1 MNFLRGS
8 TFLRSSNY
16 RKVKSNQGS
25 LPFIP
30 TSEQEKFINWSR
42 INHCRLL
49 GVPGSGKTI
58 TMINRLQHLIDHM
71 KIPKEDIHVL
81 AFSRSTKAD
90 TINKIRDCNFSN
102 ILTENVKTLDG
113 MAREVLKK
121 SNKDHSNVS
130 LLSLSLL
137 SLLENDFD
145 TIQSL
150 VNPYKYLFIDE
161 AQDLRETQI
170 KIIEFLIKYN
180 NSKVCLVGDPCQS
193 IYQFLGAN
201 ADFLKKFEG
210 EEFFL
215 SKSFRSHPDIIHFS
229 NYFRKE
235 DSTIINETQNE
246 NRARKVI
253 EINVGTTKRIEDR
266 LLKELKSYDGDLS
279 EIAIL
284 SPTVSSRA
292 SLNIGLSWVANLLK
306 HHRIPYTKHYK
317 DISNYSRKPDYSIRP
332 GHVNLI
338 TFTASKGL
346 EWKYVILL
354 DFSLF
359 QFGFLPTE
367 SEYQEGL
374 NLFYVALTR
383 AREKLL
389 ICHKTDTG
397 LEAQKPEEINIQILE
412 SKISG
417 DPNDILSQF
426 RNPETNYRDEN
437 LSEDEED
444 NAKISN
450 MIHPMIK
457 EIDRSLYKC
466 NITAERHIQT
476 LAFDIKYLESKKQ
489 FTGTIGVTEFLSILN
504 EDHFSELFNSPNFS
518 YKVKEEKIFDNP
530 GHNFSSINQNDVL
543 AGIISENLLYHYM
556 DLLPMDYVGRIVK
569 GEYIYCDDYKVYT
582 PLKKLSKIIKSWDD
596 AVHLGS
602 QKKISSREFRILQK
616 NKTKL
621 SFRPLIIVD
630 KLTKLVISDNIK
642 TLWKVNNY
650 NQGKFETNSAVP
662 NSGSQY
668 WEYSEYTKLFYVVY
682 NSIIQYALSTAENE
696 QIISAWDTTKKFLVD
711 NKEYINN
718 IKKLAQKLKKESDDW
733 TTQREVNDDL
743 GLVGIIDL
751 LANQKQVYEVKAS
764 KSITKT
770 YLLQTLLY
778 SFFNKRIT
786 RQALDGKYKAS
797 IINLKSGIMTHI
809 DYEISELEFR
819 NFLEKV
825 LKQLYNIPNFPVY
838 LFHLEIDPADNT
850 KIYHIAL
857 KEISESNNILN
868 TYVKYRDYTP
878 QNEDQEK
885 YLAAPNKYLIETQL
899 KELISKQEDAV
910 FFCVSNTKQQE
921 EGLIRL
927 SQEVPL
933 VINIAE
939 FFKNSPLAN
948 LNFEGKA
955 IKDIISEIEKTN
967 SEHAKIEEYSTLLKK
982 LLSLSKLYIEE
993 YRMSYYL

>member
-1 MNFLRGS
+1 M
-8 TFLRSSNY
+8 
-16 RKVKSNQGS
+16 
-25 LPFIP
+25 
-30 TSEQEKFINWSR
+30 
-42 INHCRLL
+42 
-49 GVPGSGKTI
+49 
-58 TMINRLQHLIDHM
+58 
-71 KIPKEDIHVL
+71 
-81 AFSRSTKAD
+81 
-90 TINKIRDCNFSN
+90 
-102 ILTENVKTLDG
+102 
-113 MAREVLKK
+113 
-121 SNKDHSNVS
+121 
-130 LLSLSLL
+130 
-137 SLLENDFD
+137 
-145 TIQSL
+145 
-150 VNPYKYLFIDE
+150 
-161 AQDLRETQI
+161 
-170 KIIEFLIKYN
+170 
-180 NSKVCLVGDPCQS
+180 
-193 IYQFLGAN
+193 
-201 ADFLKKFEG
+201 
-210 EEFFL
+210 
-215 SKSFRSHPDIIHFS
+215 
-229 NYFRKE
+229 
-235 DSTIINETQNE
+235 
-246 NRARKVI
+246 
-253 EINVGTTKRIEDR
+253 
-266 LLKELKSYDGDLS
+266 
-279 EIAIL
+279 
-284 SPTVSSRA
+284 
-292 SLNIGLSWVANLLK
+292 
-306 HHRIPYTKHYK
+306 
-317 DISNYSRKPDYSIRP
+317 
-332 GHVNLI
+332 
-338 TFTASKGL
+338 
-346 EWKYVILL
+346 
-354 DFSLF
+354 
-359 QFGFLPTE
+359 
-367 SEYQEGL
+367 
-374 NLFYVALTR
+374 
-383 AREKLL
+383 
-389 ICHKTDTG
+389 
-397 LEAQKPEEINIQILE
+397 
-412 SKISG
+412 
-417 DPNDILSQF
+417 
-426 RNPETNYRDEN
+426 
-437 LSEDEED
+437 
-444 NAKISN
+444 
-450 MIHPMIK
+450 
-457 EIDRSLYKC
+457 
-466 NITAERHIQT
+466 
-476 LAFDIKYLESKKQ
+476 
-489 FTGTIGVTEFLSILN
+489 
-504 EDHFSELFNSPNFS
+504 
-518 YKVKEEKIFDNP
+518 
-530 GHNFSSINQNDVL
+530 
-543 AGIISENLLYHYM
+543 
-556 DLLPMDYVGRIVK
+556 
-569 GEYIYCDDYKVYT
+569 
-582 PLKKLSKIIKSWDD
+582 
-596 AVHLGS
+596 
-602 QKKISSREFRILQK
+602 QK